1 MMRLGRFLF
10 LLAILDQGLSF
21 GQPAESPTGKREL
34 RAAWIA
40 TLTNIDWPSRPGLPV
55 ADQQRELVHLFD
67 EMQRAN
73 MNAVFVQVRP
83 CGDAFFPSRWAPWSA
98 YLTGTQGKDPGY
110 DPLDFMIRE
119 AHRHNM
125 QLHAWFNPYRVS
137 VKDQLD
143 QLAPNNPA
151 RQHPDWVVK
160 YGGKLFYN
168 PGLPKVK
175 DLLVSSIVE
184 VVKKYEIDGVHFDDY
199 FYPYPVAKQEFPDS
213 ATYQQYG
220 SGFKNVG
227 DWRRDNVN
235 RLVSEIAARIR
246 AINPSVQF
254 GISPFG
260 VWRNK
265 AVDPSGS
272 DTTSGLTNYDNLY
285 ADTRT
290 WIKNGWIDYVAPQ
303 LYWAIGFKPAA
314 YEKLVPWWA
323 NEVAGTSVHV
333 YVGQAA
339 YRINASSTGG
349 WENPNEMPNQ
359 LILNRRYGA
368 VKGSIFFNLKSLL
381 ANRLGFLDRLRTDLY
396 KKPALPPARTARESP

>member
-1 MMRLGRFLF
+1 MMRLG
-10 LLAILDQGLSF
+10 LLLLSLVLLDQTVSF
-21 GQPAESPTGKREL
+21 GQTAEPAAPRREL

-40 TLTNIDWPSRPGLPV
+40 TLTNIDWPSKPGLP
-55 ADQQRELVHLFD
+55 AEEQQRELVSLFD

-110 DPLDFMIRE
+110 DPLEFMIRE
-119 AHRHNM
+119 AHRHNL
-125 QLHAWFNPYRVS
+125 QLHAWFNPYRAS
-137 VKDQLD
+137 LKDQVD
-143 QLAPNNPA
+143 ALAPNHPA
-151 RQHPDWVVK
+151 RQHPDWVVN
-160 YGGKLFYN
+160 YGGKLFYD
-168 PGLPKVK
+168 PGLPAVK
-175 DLLVSSIVE
+175 EMLVSAIVE

-199 FYPYPVAKQEFPDS
+199 FYPYPVPGQEFADA
-213 ATYQQYG
+213 ATYKQYG

-235 RLVSEIAARIR
+235 RLVSEISARIR

-265 AVDPSGS
+265 TVDPSGS
-272 DTTSGLTNYDNLY
+272 DTSSGLSNYDHLY

-303 LYWAIGFKPAA
+303 LYWTIGFKPAA
-314 YEKLVPWWA
+314 YEKLLPWWS
-323 NEVAGTSVHV
+323 NEVEGTSVHV

-339 YRINASSTGG
+339 YRINAGASNG
-349 WENPNEMPNQ
+349 WENPDEMPNQ
-359 LILNRRYGA
+359 LTMNQSHGA
-368 VKGSIFFNLKSLL
+368 VKGSIFFSLKSLL
-381 ANRLGFLDRLRTDLY
+381 ANRLGFLDRLKKDFYRT
-396 KKPALPPARTARESP
+396 PAQPPDKAGRDAL